1 MQLFTYWLK
10 GSVHT
15 GTYWVLPYIVKLPA
29 IHCSNVVVVLLLLLM
44 FLVAICLCETR
55 SPSVAE
61 VSPVCGASCASGT
74 LFLAGS
80 GGLALKQGGFLTFP
94 SSMNGRRFLIFSF

>member
-61 VSPVCGASCASGT
+61 VSPVCGASCACCCDYRHAPQS
-74 LFLAGS
+74 
-80 GGLALKQGGFLTFP
+80 LALKQGGFLTFP